1 MRILLSLIAFL
12 FAASAAQAQ
21 PAPPLVVQVIDCAR
35 VPPSVMRVAE
45 HALTQAFRSVGI
57 RALWRE
63 GSERELPLPGRH
75 VTVVILSKDMA
86 QRKTTQDATPVN
98 ALGTAAPEARRAW
111 VFADRI
117 QDVAFRQQTSP
128 GTLLGI
134 VIAHEVA
141 HVAAGITHS
150 QDGIMEPQLRIAGN
164 PVRGFNA
171 GEGQQLKLALARVSV
186 DAR

>member
-1 MRILLSLIAFL
+1 MRIVLCLIAL
-12 FAASAAQAQ
+12 LCTAAAAQAQ
-21 PAPPLVVQVIDCAR
+21 NAPTLVVQVIDCAQ
-35 VPPSVMRVAE
+35 VPVSTMRVAE
-45 HALTQAFRSVGI
+45 HAVTQAFRSAGV

-63 GSERELPLPGRH
+63 GSERAMPLPGRH
-75 VTVVILSKDMA
+75 VTVVILSKDMS
-86 QRKTTQDATPVN
+86 QRKTMRDATPVN

-111 VFADRI
+111 VFLDRI
-117 QDVAFRQQTSP
+117 QDVAALQQASP

-141 HVAAGITHS
+141 HAAAGITHS
-150 QDGIMEPQLRIAGN
+150 QGGIMEPQLRLVGG

-171 GEGQQLKLALARVSV
+171 GEGQQLKHALAGVSV